1 MESGE
6 GMAISEFSYPLFQ
19 AYDWWNMY
27 HNKGVQLQI
36 GGSDQYGNICAGMDA
51 VSHMRKIRRLDS
63 SVQEEE
69 DPRLAAYG
77 LTTPLLTTASG
88 EKFGKSAGN
97 AVWLDKT
104 MMSSFDLYQYF
115 MRTADA
121 DVERYLKLFTFL
133 PLESITLLMGQQL
146 KEPGKRAAQH
156 VLAKEI
162 VELAHGAAEAKKAE
176 TAHKEAFTYGTN
188 TFSLGALRNA
198 LGIATPDRGAEKK
211 LSKFDTELLEYK
223 RAYAASSSIQPNS
236 STTSTSSQL
245 KQDSIV
251 TLPLSLL
258 TPGSFPRVLHAA
270 GLATSRSEAHRLI
283 AKRGG
288 YVVVPNSG
296 SVDAPTALKWAP
308 IETSSQTNP
317 QHFLIDFDTLVLR
330 SGKTK
335 IQIVRIVSDEAFEKQ
350 GLAFPGSKSVS
361 DGEAKLD
368 AEAKDDINEEKG
380 KSAVESEATAKTSTG
395 EPVPFTPS

>member
-19 AYDWWNMY
+19 AYDWWHMY
-27 HNKGVQLQI
+27 HNNGVQMQI

-51 VSHMRKIRRLDS
+51 VSHMRKIRRLNS
-63 SVQEEE
+63 TQQEEE

-104 MMSSFDLYQYF
+104 MMNSFDLYQYF

-121 DVERYLKLFTFL
+121 DIERYLKLFTFL
-133 PLESITLLMGQQL
+133 PLDQISLLVKAQR
-146 KEPGKRAAQH
+146 KDASKRIAQH

-176 TAHKEAFTYGTN
+176 TAHKEAFSHGTS
-188 TFSLGALRNA
+188 TFSLGALRNT
-198 LGIATPDRGAEKK
+198 LGTANPNAGLGAQKQN
-211 LSKFDTELLEYK
+211 LDKFDMELLEYK
-223 RAYAASSSIQPNS
+223 RAYAAPSTVQPTS
-236 STTSTSSQL
+236 STSSQP
-245 KQDSIV
+245 KQDSVV
-251 TLPLSLL
+251 TLPLSILQ
-258 TPGSFPRVLHAA
+258 PGAFPRVLHAA
-270 GLATSRSEAHRLI
+270 GLATTKSEAHRLI
-283 AKRGG
+283 AKKGA

-296 SVDAPTALKWAP
+296 SVESPTSLKWMP
-308 IETSSQTNP
+308 IEASSTVNP
-317 QHFLIDFDTLVLR
+317 QHFLIDFEALVLR

-335 IQIVRIVSDEAFEKQ
+335 IQIVRIV
-350 GLAFPGSKSVS
+350 
-361 DGEAKLD
+361 
-368 AEAKDDINEEKG
+368 KDDEFERRSGEKTGSEQAEKLEKEFKDDVREEEG
-380 KSAVESEATAKTSTG
+380 KSAKEAQASAKTSDG
-395 EPVPFTPS
+395 DAVPFQPS